1 MIANAYEWVA
11 YAIRMRSHA
20 PASLR
25 KRWQN
30 HFYQISNKKD
40 PTKIMLPDNAFADSI
55 ATHIIIK

>member
-30 HFYQISNKKD
+30 HLIKLAIKKD
-40 PTKIMLPDNAFADSI
+40 PTKIMLPDNALADSI
-55 ATHIIIK
+55 APHIIIK